1 MSNYY
6 TNVSLL
12 GNRILLRGVNSTTGF
27 RFNETI
33 EYQPT
38 LWVPSNKPNTKHS
51 TVDGKRVEPVMPG
64 TMRDCKEFLDQY
76 QGVQGFE
83 IYGNTQYQY
92 QFAYD
97 YTRQHWKKDIAWSA
111 DHIDVVTIDIET
123 TCESGFPIPEDPNE
137 QINVITLWRKD
148 RYHCWALGDIAGDLD
163 ADAPVELHTFKREED
178 LLESF
183 LEYWEQNPPD
193 VITGWNTRFFDLP
206 YLHNRIV
213 RVLGD
218 RAVVRLSPWRKIKEK
233 RVVIKQRE
241 TVCYELV
248 GISSLDY
255 FELYKQYTFT
265 NQESYKL
272 DHIAFVELGE
282 RKLSYEEYG
291 NMADFYKQ
299 NFKRFVEYNIK
310 DVALVRR
317 LDDKLKLI
325 ELQLSIAYLAKC
337 NYEDV
342 FSQVRTWDCLIHSYL
357 MDHNTVIPMKKD
369 SRKDFQYAGAYVKEP
384 LLGRHDW
391 VVSLDLNSLYPH
403 LIMQYNISPD
413 TIVDRV
419 GMGKGNTVDD
429 LLHRKVDTSHLP
441 GLGFAMAANGQCFRK
456 DRQGFLPAL
465 MERMYEDRK
474 AAKTAMI
481 HAKKH
486 KETLTDP
493 KQKRECDNEIAYHST
508 KQMALKIALNSAYGA
523 LGNEYFR
530 FFDIR
535 QAEAITLS
543 GQLSIKWIENAL
555 NKYMNEL
562 LKTTGVDYVVASDT
576 DSVYLRM
583 GALVK
588 RVFPNGADAN
598 KIVNFLHKCVEDK
611 IEPYI
616 EAQYD
621 ELAKY
626 MNAYSNK
633 MVMKREV
640 IADAGIWTAKKRYI
654 LNVHDS
660 EGVRYTKPAL
670 KIMGIETTRSSTPQV
685 VRDALTKAIN
695 LILTTDQETVIRHI
709 ESFRAEF
716 NSMSAEAIAF
726 PRGVKGMEKYS
737 DDSTVYKKSTPLQ
750 VRASLVWN
758 NALKKNKLTRKYR
771 MIVNHDKIKYVHL
784 KEPNPV
790 GENAIA
796 FPDYLPK
803 ELNLTKYI
811 DYDVQFDKAFLE
823 PLKSI
828 LETVGWSHERRNTLE
843 GLFG

>member
-1 MSNYY
+1 MSKYY
-6 TNVSLL
+6 TNVSQTS
-12 GNRILLRGVNSTTGF
+12 NRILLRGVDSATGISF
-27 RFNETI
+27 TETRD
-33 EYQPT
+33 YYPT
-38 LWVPSNKPNTKHS
+38 LWVPSKKSNTTHT
-51 TVDGKRVEPVMPG
+51 TVDGKRVESVNPG
-64 TMRDCKEFLDQY
+64 TMQDCKEFVAQY
-76 QGVQGFE
+76 QDVQGFE
-83 IYGNTQYQY
+83 VYGNTQYQY
-92 QFAYD
+92 QFAYEF
-97 YTRQHWKKDIAWSA
+97 TRENWSGDIAWSI
-111 DHIDVVTIDIET
+111 DHIDVVVIDIET
-123 TCESGFPIPEDPNE
+123 TCESGFPLPEDPTE
-137 QINVITLWRKD
+137 SINVITVWRHD
-148 RYHCWALGDIAGDLD
+148 RYVCWALGTVDGSLES
-163 ADAPVELHTFKREED
+163 DAPVDLQTFETEAEM
-178 LLESF
+178 LEAF
-183 LEYWEQNPPD
+183 LQYWERKHPD

-213 RVLGD
+213 RVLGE
-218 RAVVRLSPWRKIKEK
+218 RAVLRLSPWRKIREK
-233 RVVIKQRE
+233 QVVIKQRE
-241 TVCYELV
+241 TTCYELV
-248 GISSLDY
+248 GVSSLDY

-291 NMADFYKQ
+291 NMAEFYKQ
-299 NFKRFVEYNIK
+299 NFKRFIEYNIK
-310 DVALVRR
+310 DVSLVRR
-317 LDDKLKLI
+317 LDSKLKLI

-357 MDHNTVIPMKKD
+357 MDHNTVIPMKKS
-369 SRKDFQYAGAYVKEP
+369 SRKDFQYAGAYVKDP

-413 TIVDRV
+413 TIVDKV
-419 GMGKGNTVDD
+419 GMGKTNTVDD
-429 LLHRKVDTSHLP
+429 LLVKRVDTSHLSE
-441 GLGFAMAANGQCFRK
+441 LGYAMAANGQCFRK
-456 DRQGFLPAL
+456 DKQGFLPAL

-474 AAKTAMI
+474 AAKSAMI
-481 HAKKH
+481 SAKKH

-493 KQKRECDNEIAYHST
+493 KQKQECDNQIAYYST

-543 GQLSIKWIENAL
+543 GQLSIRWIENAL
-555 NKYMNEL
+555 NEYMNQL

-588 RVFPNGADAN
+588 RVFPNGADQT
-598 KIVNFLHKCVEDK
+598 KIVNFLHKCVEEK

-616 EAQYD
+616 ESQYT

-626 MNAYSNK
+626 MNAYANR

-660 EGVRYTKPAL
+660 EGVRYSTPLL

-709 ESFRAEF
+709 ESFRADF
-716 NSMSAEAIAF
+716 NGMPPQSIAF
-726 PRGVKGMEKYS
+726 PRGVKGLDKYA
-737 DDSTVYKKSTPLQ
+737 DSASIYRKSTPLQ

-758 NALKKNKLTRKYR
+758 HALKQRKLTRKYKQ
-771 MIVNHDKIKYVHL
+771 IANHDKIKYIHL
-784 KEPNPV
+784 REPNPI
-790 GENAIA
+790 GENVIA

-803 ELNLTKYI
+803 ELDLEQYI
-811 DYDVQFDKAFLE
+811 DYDTQFDKAFVE
-823 PLKSI
+823 PLKTI
-828 LETVGWSHERRNTLE
+828 LETVGWSHERKATLE
-843 GLFG
+843 SLFE

>member
-1 MSNYY
+1 MSKYY
-6 TNVSLL
+6 TNIALV
-12 GNRILLRGVNSTTGF
+12 GNRILLRGVDSATSL
-27 RFNETI
+27 RFAETQ
-33 EYQPT
+33 EFHPT
-38 LWVPSNKPNTKHS
+38 LWVPSNKPNTQYR
-51 TVDGKRVEPVMPG
+51 TVNGKRVEPVMPG
-64 TMRDCKEFLDQY
+64 TMRDCREFVDQY
-76 QGVQGFE
+76 RGVQGFE

-92 QFAYD
+92 QFAYE
-97 YTRQHWKKDIAWSA
+97 YTRQSWKDDIPWSI
-111 DHIDVVTIDIET
+111 DHVDVAVIDIET

-137 QINVITLWRKD
+137 EINVITIWRKD
-148 RYHCWALGDIAGDLD
+148 RYHCWALGAITGELD
-163 ADAPVELHTFKREED
+163 ADAPVELQAFEREQD

-193 VITGWNTRFFDLP
+193 IITGWNTRFFDLP
-206 YLHNRIV
+206 YLHNRIA
-213 RVLGD
+213 RVLGSSE
-218 RAVVRLSPWRKIKEK
+218 VLRLSPWRKVKEK
-233 RVVIKQRE
+233 RVVIKKRE
-241 TVCYELV
+241 TTCYELV

-255 FELYKQYTFT
+255 FELYKQYTFV

-282 RKLSYEEYG
+282 RKMSYDEFG
-291 NMADFYKQ
+291 SMSDFYKQ

-325 ELQLSIAYLAKC
+325 ELQLSIAYIAMC

-357 MDHNTVIPMKKD
+357 MDNKTVIPMKQD
-369 SRKDFQYAGAYVKEP
+369 SRKDFQYAGAYVKSP

-403 LIMQYNISPD
+403 LIMHYNISPD
-413 TIVDRV
+413 TIVDHV
-419 GMGKGNTVDD
+419 GMSKTNTVDD
-429 LLHRKVDTSHLP
+429 LLVRKVDTSHLP
-441 GLGFAMAANGQCFRK
+441 DLGYTMAANGQCFRK
-456 DRQGFLPAL
+456 DKQGFLPAL

-474 AAKTAMI
+474 AAKAGMI
-481 HAKKH
+481 AAKKH
-486 KETLTDP
+486 KETLTDLAD
-493 KQKRECDNEIAYHST
+493 KREAENKIAYYST

-543 GQLSIKWIENAL
+543 GQLSIRWIENAL
-555 NKYMNEL
+555 NQYMNDL

-588 RVFPNGADAN
+588 RVFPNGADHT

-616 EAQYD
+616 VEQYD
-621 ELAKY
+621 SLAQY

-660 EGVRYTKPAL
+660 EGVRYAKPAL

-695 LILTTDQETVIRHI
+695 LILTTDQETVIQHI

-716 NSMSAEAIAF
+716 NRMPPEAIAF
-726 PRGVKGMEKYS
+726 PRGVRGMDKYA
-737 DDSTVYKKSTPLQ
+737 DSTLLYKKSTPLQ

-758 NALKKNKLTRKYR
+758 HALKQRKLTRKYKS
-771 MIVNHDKIKYVHL
+771 IANHDKIKYIHL
-784 KEPNPV
+784 REPNHL
-790 GENAIA
+790 GENVVA

-803 ELNLTKYI
+803 ELDLERFI
-811 DYDVQFDKAFLE
+811 DYDMQFDKAFLE
-823 PLKSI
+823 PLKTI
-828 LETVGWSHERRNTLE
+828 LETVGWSHERTVTLE
-843 GLFG
+843 SLFE